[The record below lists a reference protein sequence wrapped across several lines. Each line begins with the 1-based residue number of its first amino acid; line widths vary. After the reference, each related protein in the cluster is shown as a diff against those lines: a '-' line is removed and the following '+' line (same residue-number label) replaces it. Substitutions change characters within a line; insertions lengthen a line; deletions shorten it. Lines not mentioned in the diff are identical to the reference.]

1 MGVDFAP
8 SDELTKQ
15 LEKNLDRLEYEL
27 DESARALDR
36 ARFESRHFERL
47 ASFRGSCMV
56 ALSIA
61 LLIVAGLAVTK

>member
-1 MGVDFAP
+1 MSE

-36 ARFESRHFERL
+36 ARFEATHFERL

-61 LLIVAGLAVTK
+61 LLIGAVLAVTK